1 MNVEMSFVNTDNRE
15 ALLVQVASRLRAPP
29 DSPGKQPDW
38 GLSSSYDVLLAP
50 ERKRKVAVSPVQNGW
65 VALVESKEVIDFAFL
80 QFVGDT
86 FKTDV
91 VAIQVSDVGGAG
103 GHALYRA
110 GIVQEKYFSEDDDD
124 PLANARSCLRKI
136 GIPFDILTFR
146 EAIQLRSTGWA
157 IL

>member
-1 MNVEMSFVNTDNRE
+1 MNVEMSFVQTDNRE
-15 ALLVQVASRLRAPP
+15 TLLAQVASRLKTPP

-38 GLSSSYDVLLAP
+38 GLPSSYDVLLAP
-50 ERKRKVAVSPVQNGW
+50 ERRRKVAVSPMQSGW

-80 QFVGDT
+80 QSIGDT
-86 FKTDV
+86 LKASV
-91 VAIQVSDVGGAG
+91 VAIQVSDVVGAC
-103 GHALYRA
+103 GHALYRT
-110 GIVQEKYFSEDDDD
+110 GVVQEKYFSEHDDN
-124 PLANARSCLRKI
+124 PLATARSYLKKI